1 MAQEILKNTGNSI
14 IVALSD
20 TTIGKVVLPNP
31 LTFVDLATGKP
42 VKLGKDPT
50 LEDEMATLIYANT
63 INDLLP
69 KFIQKQTWEEE
80 KTEENEENK
89 IHDMMV
95 MERLYPLPIHHFDL
109 STRKIMF
116 EEFETKIK
124 ELHDNDFVHGD
135 FLRPTNYFTRNNRE
149 WMFANV
155 IQTESRLRL
164 IDTGFSKIQNK
175 DNIREFYHILFRE
188 REEID
193 YFKSYY
199 FE

>member
-20 TTIGKVVLPNP
+20 TTVGKVVLPNP
-31 LTFVDLATGKP
+31 LTFVDVATGKP

-69 KFIQKQTWEEE
+69 QFIKKQTWEEE
-80 KTEENEENK
+80 KEEGNK

-95 MERLYPLPIHHFDL
+95 MERLYSLPIHHFDL
-109 STRKIMF
+109 ETRKIMF
-116 EEFETKIK
+116 EDFETKIK
-124 ELHDNDFVHGD
+124 ELHDNNFVHGD
-135 FLRPTNYFTRNNRE
+135 FLRPTNYFTRNNKA

-155 IQTESRLRL
+155 IQTETRLRL
-164 IDTGFSKIQNK
+164 IDTGFSKIMNK
-175 DNIREFYHILFRE
+175 DNIREFCQILIQE
-188 REEID
+188 RDEID
-193 YFKSYY
+193 YFKTYY
-199 FE
+199 LK